1 MLTPKLQAEH
11 IELDQHV
18 STPSMAR
25 DSDSSLYQAASR
37 QEIKNWIRE

>member
-18 STPSMAR
+18 STPPVPR
-25 DSDSSLYQAASR
+25 DSDSSIYQAAPR